1 MDKTIK
7 IASSQKDFLDK
18 IQSRLDEGK
27 IVFLAALFAEEK
39 KALDTEILDIRD
51 CADIFDYIMITS
63 GDSPAQL
70 KAIARNIE
78 EKLSLQGLEP
88 SHKEGKYGDIW
99 FLLDYGDF
107 VVHVIDSN
115 AREFYNLEEL
125 WSRAY
130 FVPEHQWFERIEVSS
145 NKPEKLGH

>member
-1 MDKTIK
+1 MNNLASTAASQEEFETRLQK
-7 IASSQKDFLDK
+7 I
-18 IQSRLDEGK
+18 LDENK
-27 IVFLAALFAEEK
+27 VVFLAAHYAEEK

-78 EKLSLQGLEP
+78 EKLSSQGFEP
-88 SHKEGKYGDIW
+88 SHKEGKQGDIW
-99 FLLDYGDF
+99 FLLDYSDF
-107 VVHVIDSN
+107 VVHIIDSN

-130 FVPEHQWFERIEVSS
+130 FVPEHQWYEALS
-145 NKPEKLGH
+145 NS